1 MPYPYPNPNP
11 DPDPDP
17 NPNPSPNPNQAHGA
31 ALEGAQGL
39 LERSEAH
46 GRSLDAAH
54 VLGLAHVL
62 GRPIV
67 VLAPQDV
74 EFRDALGNATG

>member
-1 MPYPYPNPNP
+1 MGEKIMRLVA
-11 DPDPDP
+11 DRGFASSARH
-17 NPNPSPNPNQAHGA
+17 PSAII
-31 ALEGAQGL
+31 
-39 LERSEAH
+39 
-46 GRSLDAAH
+46 DAAH